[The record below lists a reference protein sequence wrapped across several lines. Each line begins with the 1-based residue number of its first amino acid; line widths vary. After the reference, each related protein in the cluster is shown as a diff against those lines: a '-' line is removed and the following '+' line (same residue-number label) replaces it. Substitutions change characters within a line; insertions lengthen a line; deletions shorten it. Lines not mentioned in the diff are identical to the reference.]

1 MRISYWS
8 SDVCSSD
15 LDLVVE
21 AVLTEQQLVDAL
33 EEHPGLRTLDDAV
46 VVGRRDRDDLRQA
59 EVGQRLGVG
68 GLHLGRPVEGPDAHD
83 AALARQ
89 EAGPRRD
96 GADGARVSETER
108 VARAVVREIVGV

>member
-68 GLHLGRPVEGPDAHD
+68 GLHLGRTVDGPDAHD
-83 AALARQ
+83 EALARPQ
-89 EAGPRRD
+89 AGDRRD
-96 GADGARVSETER
+96 GADGARRRE
-108 VARAVVREIVGV
+108 AVRYPGDALGG

>member
-33 EEHPGLRTLDDAV
+33 EEHPGLRTLADAV

-68 GLHLGRPVEGPDAHD
+68 GLHLGRPGDGPAAHRSE
-83 AALARQ
+83 ARSGGT
-89 EAGPRRD
+89 ACGSTCRSRWCTY
-96 GADGARVSETER
+96 RST
-108 VARAVVREIVGV
+108 IKLTI